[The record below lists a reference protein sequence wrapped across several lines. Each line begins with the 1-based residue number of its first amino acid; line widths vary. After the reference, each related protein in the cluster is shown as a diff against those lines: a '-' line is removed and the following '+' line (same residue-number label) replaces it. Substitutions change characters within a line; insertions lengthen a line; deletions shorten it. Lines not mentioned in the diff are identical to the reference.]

1 VLLTV
6 LSFEHIHSRDMPLR
20 RVAKISGTKTQ
31 KYFDFSQYGI
41 AQPSAASTLP
51 LIPYPPA
58 ATVTTLPNGSI
69 VTHTIACGT
78 DCTTCLYAKMQDII
92 LRIIQYVTDQLTLEP
107 ILTEL
112 MELRGEI
119 TTQRE
124 ADMALQRIENLIL
137 SIIDNITNRVNLNTV
152 LGRIDFLRNELARTE
167 DTSSI
172 YTEIYEMIIYIID
185 QIGSQQALEP
195 VLETIQSLRDT
206 IIPDVAV
213 ADYIREIEAI
223 ILSIVD
229 NITNRIN
236 LTVVLGRF
244 VLLER
249 KLGELLAITA
259 TGA

>member
-1 VLLTV
+1 
-6 LSFEHIHSRDMPLR
+6 MPLR
-20 RVAKISGTKTQ
+20 RTAKTGGTKTQ
-31 KYFDFSQYGI
+31 TYFDFSQYGI
-41 AQPSAASTLP
+41 TTPTSTSVAP
-51 LIPYPPA
+51 IIPYPPSA
-58 ATVTTLPNGSI
+58 SITLLPDGSI

-92 LRIIQYVTDQLTLEP
+92 LRIIQYVTDQLALEP
-107 ILTEL
+107 LLTEL
-112 MELRGEI
+112 LELRGEI

-124 ADMALQRIENLIL
+124 ADMALQRIENMIL
-137 SIIDNITNRVNLNTV
+137 SIIDNITNRTNLNV
-152 LGRIDFLRNELARTE
+152 ILGRIDFLRNQLTIAG

-172 YTEIYEMIIYIID
+172 YTEIYEMIINIID
-185 QIGSQQALEP
+185 QVGSQGALEP

-213 ADYIREIEAI
+213 ANYISDIESI

-229 NITNRIN
+229 NITNRVN
-236 LTVVLGRF
+236 LGVVLGRF

-249 KLGELLAITA
+249 KLAELIAVTA